1 MLRNYALIF
10 VLQMLGQRLEPVA
23 LEKLPSESFLRRKK
37 SENLIRESVAW
48 VSISAWTV
56 RIVGFAPEHSSAE

>member
-10 VLQMLGQRLEPVA
+10 VLQMLEQRLEHVA
-23 LEKLPSESFLRRKK
+23 LEELPTESFLRRKK
-37 SENLIRESVAW
+37 SENLIRKSVAW

-56 RIVGFAPEHSSAE
+56 RIVGFAPEHSGVE